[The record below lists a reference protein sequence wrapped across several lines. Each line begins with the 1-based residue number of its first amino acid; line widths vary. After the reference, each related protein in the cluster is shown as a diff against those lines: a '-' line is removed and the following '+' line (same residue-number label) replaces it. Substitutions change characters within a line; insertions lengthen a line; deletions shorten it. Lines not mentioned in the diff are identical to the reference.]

1 MLGDVGVTRYSVGDA
16 TLVRVPY
23 VDVLV
28 DADVVGLTPEQ
39 VTAHDWAAPTW
50 AEGGRVRVAA
60 AVWIIESDGR
70 RIVVDPAQAAD
81 DILRTGPDAV
91 AHQEAVAAVLDASG
105 YPRESIDT
113 VIATHIDGIG
123 MIAWRDGDTWVPFF
137 PNAELLISERESA
150 AILDDGPYEP
160 SGGEAFVALY
170 EQGAV
175 TTLDDEHVVTS
186 HVTTEWTGKHSSGHQ
201 LVHITS
207 GDQRATLI
215 GHLALNPVHCLIDD
229 CVLHQDTPAAIAQ
242 LQTLADGRLLA
253 GPLWP
258 TPGAVRWTGD
268 QVTTAEPD
276 SDTP

>member
-1 MLGDVGVTRYSVGDA
+1 VATTRYAVGDA

-28 DADVVGLTPEQ
+28 DPDVVGLTREQ
-39 VTAHDWAAPTW
+39 VEQHHWAVPTW
-50 AEGGRVRVAA
+50 AEDGQVRVAA
-60 AVWIIESDGR
+60 AVWIIESEGR

-81 DILRTGPDAV
+81 EILRTGPDAV
-91 AHQEAVAAVLDASG
+91 AHQEAVAALLDAAG

-123 MIAWRDGDTWVPFF
+123 MIAWRDGDTWTPFF
-137 PNAELLISERESA
+137 PNAELLVSEQESA
-150 AILDDGPYEP
+150 AIVDDGPYVP
-160 SGGEAFVALY
+160 SGSEAFTALH

-175 TTLDDEHVVTS
+175 TTVGDEHVVTA
-186 HVTTEWTGKHSSGHQ
+186 HVTTEWTGKHSPGHQ
-201 LVHITS
+201 LVHVTS
-207 GDQRATLI
+207 GDAHATMI

-229 CVLHQDTPAAIAQ
+229 CALHGDTPAAIAV

-258 TPGAVRWTGD
+258 TPGAIRWSGD
-268 QVTTAEPD
+268 IVETAPADE
-276 SDTP
+276 TAG